1 MATSDV
7 PQHPSIFTHQEWE
20 GISRSLGLSGRQTQI
35 VALLLEGH
43 KIFSVAAELNISPDT
58 VRAHLRRLYPKLGV
72 SDRLELMVCCV
83 REFRRLYPPQVGS
96 PGA

>member
-1 MATSDV
+1 MTTSNV
-7 PQHPSIFTHQEWE
+7 TQRPSIFSDQEWKH
-20 GISRSLGLSGRQTQI
+20 ICSSLDMSYRQKQI

-43 KIFSVAAELNISPDT
+43 TTFGAATALDISPDT

-83 REFRRLYPPQVGS
+83 REFRRLYPTGVDS
-96 PGA
+96 PSA